1 MWHIWY
7 SCHRGIVNN
16 KCAPTFSITEL
27 TVLNHGTDISYA
39 SSRTIDVGMDRLRAT
54 YPLIDCSA
62 SPIKLKKY
70 LPNFSQVFSPKGL
83 VLDKRLF
90 RLKGP
95 TRNKNT
101 RCDTGIPGLHEFTC
115 ENRTYPKKKS
125 TVYFPSWIQFRTL
138 KHHASVPKL
147 NAVILPATTH
157 QQAASGIVELG
168 WWTWRTH
175 LWKPFARLRYITR
188 INLLF
193 SNKFLSPEL
202 NLLCEHSYLKMFHSA
217 CRNLQTTTPTNLLL
231 WPSLM
236 HCITCFLGYLGG
248 PACLFGLLLLRPLC
262 FILLLFT
269 FENGGNMRYVCQQK
283 AMLHV

>member
-1 MWHIWY
+1 M
-7 SCHRGIVNN
+7 NN

-115 ENRTYPKKKS
+115 ENTCRSYISKKKKYCLFSFMNPISNFKTSCLGAKAKRRHIARHNAS
-125 TVYFPSWIQFRTL
+125 TGCVWNSRAGLMDVEDASMEALRP
-138 KHHASVPKL
+138 ASVY
-147 NAVILPATTH
+147 NAD
-157 QQAASGIVELG
+157 
-168 WWTWRTH
+168 
-175 LWKPFARLRYITR
+175 
-188 INLLF
+188 
-193 SNKFLSPEL
+193 
-202 NLLCEHSYLKMFHSA
+202 
-217 CRNLQTTTPTNLLL
+217 
-231 WPSLM
+231 
-236 HCITCFLGYLGG
+236 
-248 PACLFGLLLLRPLC
+248 
-262 FILLLFT
+262 
-269 FENGGNMRYVCQQK
+269 
-283 AMLHV
+283 